1 MNICKQ
7 LNKSCS
13 KYIVVTEPAQIICAE
28 NVSLTE
34 RDHEQGLLAT
44 IVATTCF
51 CNHCSHYS
59 TVRLLG

>member
-1 MNICKQ
+1 VD
-7 LNKSCS
+7 
-13 KYIVVTEPAQIICAE
+13 IVVTEPAQIICAE